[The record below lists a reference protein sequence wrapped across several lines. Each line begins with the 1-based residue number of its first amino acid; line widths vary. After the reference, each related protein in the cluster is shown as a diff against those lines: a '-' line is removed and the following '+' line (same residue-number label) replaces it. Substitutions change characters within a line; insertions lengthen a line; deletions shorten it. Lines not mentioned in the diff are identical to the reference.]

1 MNNKFLKAIAGITLT
16 LGTLIARNIV
26 TAESSSA
33 DNVRTEVKTQLYP
46 IQLKNKW
53 GYIDKTGKIIIQPQ
67 YEFADRFTND
77 RAVVK
82 SGELFGF
89 IDRTGNIVI
98 KPQFY
103 ATRGFSDNLA
113 AVFDGYG
120 WGYIDRSGKIVIKP
134 QLYQAEDFQSGI
146 AKVMLSDRE
155 TTAWIDANG
164 KVIIGKN
171 SDFDEVWGDFKE
183 GFARIKKG
191 NLYGFI
197 DNRGRVSI
205 KPQYDWAGDFQEGF
219 AQIGMGKKYGY
230 IDRTGKIAIAP
241 QFDGVRDFENGL
253 AVVQIGDRNGYI
265 NKSGKIAIAPQLL
278 PVMTSYGNTKA
289 PSVQAFSEGL
299 AGVRDQ
305 KIGRWGYMNLQT
317 KIVIKP
323 QFIYISPFKDGLAK
337 VKVKDSWG
345 FVDRSG
351 KIIVKPQFNEGDKL
365 ADNLGDGIIS
375 VKLGYLGRDRL
386 YKWKI
391 GYIDRQGKYIWQ
403 PSE

>member
-219 AQIGMGKKYGY
+219 AQIGVGKKYGY
-230 IDRTGKIAIAP
+230 IDRT
-241 QFDGVRDFENGL
+241 
-253 AVVQIGDRNGYI
+253 
-265 NKSGKIAIAPQLL
+265 GKIAIAPQLL